1 MTDQLPTHDGK
12 PKGGKKKVLIG
23 AGIVVVLVLVAG
35 AVFVLTSQE
44 EAAAAE
50 VYLEP
55 ADFLGDDP
63 FSADP
68 LSDDPPEE
76 LVEPRT
82 DTLPEAPDSVTITST
97 SGGEPGLYGG
107 TQDIAS
113 CDSQQIVDFLAA
125 NPDKAAAWVAAL
137 NADPQLRFD
146 GGNLTVGDIEPFIN
160 GLTSMVLTSDT
171 RVTNHGFVDGQANA
185 IQSVLQAG
193 TAVLVDKFGVPRVK
207 CFCGN
212 PLLPP
217 QAPRGTIQYRGV
229 SWNNFNLVNV
239 DVVVK
244 VENPI
249 NVFILTDFRNG
260 GRFQRPVGSDGSS
273 DSPASGGDTT
283 TTTTAPPTTDTT
295 APPTTAAPDDGPTGP
310 PPASQCTPD
319 VATPEATLTVVND
332 ASFPVQIVW
341 HSFDCSQVDQ
351 GSLQPGESFDI
362 ASFSGHIFSAIAP
375 SGAGV
380 SDFTV
385 SGSST
390 WTIS

>member
-1 MTDQLPTHDGK
+1 MADVQQVDDAG
-12 PKGGKKKVLIG
+12 PKKTKNKLLIG
-23 AGIVVVLVLVAG
+23 AGIVVVLGLVAG
-35 AVFVLTSQE
+35 AVFVLTSQD

-63 FSADP
+63 FSTEP
-68 LSDDPPEE
+68 LSEEPPPE
-76 LVEPRT
+76 LAEPRT
-82 DTLPEAPDSVTITST
+82 DTLPEAPDSVTIAST

-107 TQDIAS
+107 TQDLAS
-113 CDSQQIVDFLAA
+113 CDSQQIIDFLAA

-137 NADPQLRFD
+137 NTDPQLRFD
-146 GGNLTVGDIEPFIN
+146 GGTLTVEDIPTFIN
-160 GLTSMVLTSDT
+160 GLTSMVLTADT
-171 RVTNHGFVDGQANA
+171 RVTNHGFVNGQANA
-185 IQSVLQAG
+185 IQSVLQSG

-217 QAPRGTIQYRGV
+217 QAPRGTITYQGI
-229 SWNNFNLVNV
+229 SWDNFSPVDVN
-239 DVVVK
+239 VVVK

-249 NVFILTDFRNG
+249 TVFILTDFRNG
-260 GRFQRPVGSDGSS
+260 GRFQRPVGGNGSN
-273 DSPASGGDTT
+273 DSPASGGGT

-295 APPTTAAPDDGPTGP
+295 AAPPTTAAPDNGPDGP
-310 PPASQCTPD
+310 PPAAQCTPD
-319 VATPEATLTVVND
+319 VATPDATLTVVNN
-332 ASFPVQIVW
+332 ASFPVQIIW
-341 HSFDCSQVDQ
+341 HGFDCAPVDQ

-362 ASFSGHIFSAIAP
+362 ASFTGHIFSAVAP

-385 SGSST
+385 AGSST

>member
-1 MTDQLPTHDGK
+1 MTEAQSAENAA
-12 PKGGKKKVLIG
+12 PKKGKKFLIG
-23 AGIVVVLVLVAG
+23 AGVVVVLGLIAG
-35 AVFVLTSQE
+35 AVFVLTSQDE
-44 EAAAAE
+44 AAAE

-55 ADFLGDDP
+55 ADFLGEDP
-63 FSADP
+63 FSAEP
-68 LSDDPPEE
+68 LSDAPPED

-82 DTLPEAPDSVTITST
+82 DSLPEAPDSVTITST

-113 CDSQQIVDFLAA
+113 CDSQQIIDFLAA

-146 GGNLTVGDIEPFIN
+146 GGTLTVGDIETYIN

-171 RVTNHGFVDGQANA
+171 RVTNHGFVNGQANA

-193 TAVLVDKFGVPRVK
+193 TAVLVDEFGVPRVK

-217 QAPRGTIQYRGV
+217 QAPRGTIQYQGIA
-229 SWNNFNLVNV
+229 WNNFNLVNV
-239 DVVVK
+239 DVIVK

-249 NVFILTDFRNG
+249 NVFILTDIRTG
-260 GRFQRPVGSDGSS
+260 DRFQRPVGSNGSN
-273 DSPASGGDTT
+273 DSPATGNDSTT
-283 TTTTAPPTTDTT
+283 PTTAPPATTTTAPTTT
-295 APPTTAAPDDGPTGP
+295 APDNGPTGP

-319 VATPEATLTVVND
+319 VATPAATLTVVNN

-341 HSFDCSQVDQ
+341 HGFDCAQVDQ
-351 GSLQPGESFDI
+351 GSLQPGESFTI
-362 ASFSGHIFSAIAP
+362 ESFDGHLFSAIAP

-385 SGSST
+385 AGSST